1 MWSAY
6 FASPVASSSRQLHW
20 KLAIAAHVS
29 L

>member
-6 FASPVASSSRQLHW
+6 LLSPVASSRRQLHW